1 MTDTHSDNRKRG
13 EQALSK
19 LNRELNARE
28 RKEKTRP
35 LGVVA
40 VAAVAILA
48 LVGGIWFMATR
59 DGDEEVEAQDE
70 TSQEQTTEQ
79 ATAEPLSG
87 QRKEA
92 LPATVTCDYKDA
104 GEAAKKVSKPAG
116 DDVSTKGTQT
126 VPLKTNQGDID
137 MELDRAVSPCT
148 VNAIEHLAKEGYYND
163 TVCHRMTSGGLNVLQ
178 CGDPSGQGSGG
189 PGFQFANEY
198 PSDEMGDDPAAQK
211 EPVTYP
217 KGSIAMANA
226 GADTNGSQ
234 FFLNYDDSELP
245 PDYTYFGKV
254 GDTGQKTLDGIAE
267 KGVEGGA
274 PDGKP
279 AEEVKI
285 ESVEV

>member
-1 MTDTHSDNRKRG
+1 
-13 EQALSK
+13 
-19 LNRELNARE
+19 
-28 RKEKTRP
+28 
-35 LGVVA
+35 
-40 VAAVAILA
+40 
-48 LVGGIWFMATR
+48 
-59 DGDEEVEAQDE
+59 
-70 TSQEQTTEQ
+70 
-79 ATAEPLSG
+79 
-87 QRKEA
+87 
-92 LPATVTCDYKDA
+92 
-104 GEAAKKVSKPAG
+104 
-116 DDVSTKGTQT
+116 
-126 VPLKTNQGDID
+126 

-279 AEEVKI
+279 TEEVKI